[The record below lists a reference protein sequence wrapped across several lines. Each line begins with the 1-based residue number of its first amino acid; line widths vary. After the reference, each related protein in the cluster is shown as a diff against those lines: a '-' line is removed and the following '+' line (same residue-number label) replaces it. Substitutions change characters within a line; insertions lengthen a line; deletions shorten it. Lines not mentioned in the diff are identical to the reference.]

1 MYLKTRQAS
10 NNSARPQQPIWLR
23 KKRIQWQHFHSTGTQ
38 GHNNQVIKKNVS
50 NDQAG
55 IQQEHMVTT
64 TKWLRKNVSND
75 QAGIQQ
81 EHKATMT
88 TVIKKTS
95 SNEQTGI
102 QQEHKATTTNV
113 IKKKIIQWA
122 CRHPTRTQGNT
133 NQSD

>member
-1 MYLKTRQAS
+1 MTRQAS
-10 NNSARPQQPIWLR
+10 NKSARPQQPMWLR

-81 EHKATMT
+81 EHKAITANA
-88 TVIKKTS
+88 IKKTY
-95 SNEQTGI
+95 
-102 QQEHKATTTNV
+102 
-113 IKKKIIQWA
+113 IQWA
-122 CRHPTRTQGNT
+122 GFHPTRTQGHND
-133 NQSD
+133 QVIKKRCIQ